1 MMALAHAGLGWLVG
15 LSAPG
20 SDRRIRIWCVLAALL
35 PEADAL
41 AVLGGARAQAVFRY
55 GCTHSLFF
63 ALLVLGVAI
72 WFFRSAPTRMLFTAL
87 LLGAVS
93 YSLHLL
99 MDLKISGAEIRLFWP
114 LTPRGL
120 RMSPILA
127 AGHSLA
133 LPTTCVLVALP
144 WVLAS
149 WKSVTPLELLSPR
162 LDTLFLNLVR
172 RKKHA
177 CTSCGKKCNN
187 RCATCTH
194 PVCFSHGRIDRH
206 FRVTCTSCASGAGPK
221 KVDAGVEDYVA
232 RELQFLRGKEATRL
246 DPEFGSFLYRKLRD
260 GLRRLDDLP
269 REHPIWQGSDQRPTL
284 AKLVDLSRTV
294 LKDSPDDLQSRWVL
308 FGHKILT
315 SSPDLEYSILEPA
328 ILSDFS
334 SLRWLVSAARWN
346 YVFTGI
352 DPVIALRKPLE
363 SLGKSVGP
371 LEPFLATLAEDPDP
385 ATKEAAATLLD
396 LLHGKNPFKS

>member
-1 MMALAHAGLGWLVG
+1 MTALAHAGLGWLIG
-15 LSAPG
+15 LSAPN

-41 AVLGGARAQAVFRY
+41 AGFRF
-55 GCTHSLFF
+55 GTTHTIFF
-63 ALLVLGVAI
+63 AVLLLGIAI
-72 WFFRSAPTRMLFTAL
+72 WFFRGEPARMLFTAL
-87 LLGAVS
+87 FLMAASFG
-93 YSLHLL
+93 LHLL
-99 MDLKISGAEIRLFWP
+99 IDLKVWGADVRLFWP
-114 LTPRGL
+114 LNPRGL
-120 RMSPILA
+120 RLSPILVGGRSIGIPVA
-127 AGHSLA
+127 I
-133 LPTTCVLVALP
+133 VMIALP
-144 WVLAS
+144 WVLTF
-149 WKSVTPLELLSPR
+149 WKSVTPLEILSPR

-177 CTSCGKKCNN
+177 CTICGKKCNN
-187 RCATCTH
+187 RCGTCTH
-194 PVCFSHGRIDRH
+194 PVCFRHGKIGWH
-206 FRVTCTSCASGAGPK
+206 FRVTCAPCAGGAAPK
-221 KVDAGVEDYVA
+221 KIDGGVEDYAA

-328 ILSDFS
+328 ILNDFS
-334 SLRWLVSAARWN
+334 SIRWLVSAARWN
-346 YVFTGI
+346 YVFSGV

-363 SLGKSVGP
+363 NLGKTVGP
-371 LEPFLATLAEDPDP
+371 LEPFLETLAGDKDP
-385 ATKEAAATLLD
+385 ATKDAAERLRD

>member
-1 MMALAHAGLGWLVG
+1 MMALACAGLGWLIG
-15 LSAPG
+15 LSAPN

-35 PEADAL
+35 PEVDAPAIRGGFTHTIFF
-41 AVLGGARAQAVFRY
+41 AVL
-55 GCTHSLFF
+55 
-63 ALLVLGVAI
+63 LLGIAI
-72 WFFRSAPTRMLFTAL
+72 WFFRGEPARNLFTVLVLMAASF
-87 LLGAVS
+87 G
-93 YSLHLL
+93 LHLL
-99 MDLKISGAEIRLFWP
+99 IDLKIWGTDVRLFWP
-114 LTPRGL
+114 LNPRGL
-120 RMSPILA
+120 RLPPILVAGRSIGFPVA
-127 AGHSLA
+127 A
-133 LPTTCVLVALP
+133 VMIALP
-144 WVLAS
+144 WALS
-149 WKSVTPLELLSPR
+149 FWKSVTPLEILSPR

-177 CTSCGKKCNN
+177 CTICGKKCNN
-187 RCATCTH
+187 RCGTCTH
-194 PVCFSHGRIDRH
+194 PVCFRHGKIGKH
-206 FRVTCTSCASGAGPK
+206 FRVTCTSCAKGAGPK
-221 KVDAGVEDYVA
+221 TVVVGVEDYVA

-246 DPEFGSFLYRKLRD
+246 DAEFGSFLYRKLRD

-328 ILSDFS
+328 ILNDFS
-334 SLRWLVSAARWN
+334 SIRWLVSAARWN
-346 YVFTGI
+346 YVFSGI

-363 SLGKSVGP
+363 NLGKTVGP
-371 LEPFLATLAEDPDP
+371 LEPFLATLAGDKDP
-385 ATKEAAATLLD
+385 ATRDAAERLLE